1 MTLKEDRER
10 EKSRREALGK
20 FLYNLAQTCF
30 TAMVVGA
37 VVTYFM
43 ANVKTS
49 TFLSFVYRWISYYY
63 SDSLRGKLYIKEIK
77 TMIQGL
83 DGLIIVLGGTGI
95 VAILFA
101 IWLHTKSGEKWLK
114 SLDD

>member
-49 TFLSFVYRWISYYY
+49 TF
-63 SDSLRGKLYIKEIK
+63 
-77 TMIQGL
+77 
-83 DGLIIVLGGTGI
+83 
-95 VAILFA
+95 
-101 IWLHTKSGEKWLK
+101 
-114 SLDD
+114 

>member
-1 MTLKEDRER
+1 MTLKDDRER

-20 FLYNLAQTCF
+20 FLYNLAQTCL

-49 TFLSFVYRWISYYY
+49 VFISLF
-63 SDSLRGKLYIKEIK
+63 LRGVIA
-77 TMIQGL
+77 TAVFASVGHS
-83 DGLIIVLGGTGI
+83 
-95 VAILFA
+95 IL
-101 IWLHTKSGEKWLK
+101 KK
-114 SLDD
+114 

>member
-1 MTLKEDRER
+1 MDKKSYLCGMTLEEDRER

-49 TFLSFVYRWISYYY
+49 TFLSLFIVGLVTTIAIAYVAN
-63 SDSLRGKLYIKEIK
+63 YI
-77 TMIQGL
+77 
-83 DGLIIVLGGTGI
+83 
-95 VAILFA
+95 
-101 IWLHTKSGEKWLK
+101 LK
-114 SLDD
+114 K

>member
-1 MTLKEDRER
+1 MDRKSYLCGMTLKEDRER

-49 TFLSFVYRWISYYY
+49 VFISLFLMGVIATAVFAY
-63 SDSLRGKLYIKEIK
+63 LGNYI
-77 TMIQGL
+77 
-83 DGLIIVLGGTGI
+83 
-95 VAILFA
+95 
-101 IWLHTKSGEKWLK
+101 LK
-114 SLDD
+114 K

>member
-1 MTLKEDRER
+1 MDKKSYLCGMTLKEDRER
-10 EKSRREALGK
+10 EKSRREALE

-49 TFLSFVYRWISYYY
+49 TFLSLFIVGLVTTIAIAYVAN
-63 SDSLRGKLYIKEIK
+63 YI
-77 TMIQGL
+77 
-83 DGLIIVLGGTGI
+83 
-95 VAILFA
+95 
-101 IWLHTKSGEKWLK
+101 LK
-114 SLDD
+114 K

>member
-1 MTLKEDRER
+1 MDEKSYLCGMTLKDDRER

-49 TFLSFVYRWISYYY
+49 VFLAMFVTGLVNTIA
-63 SDSLRGKLYIKEIK
+63 LAYIANYIFKK
-77 TMIQGL
+77 
-83 DGLIIVLGGTGI
+83 
-95 VAILFA
+95 
-101 IWLHTKSGEKWLK
+101 
-114 SLDD
+114 